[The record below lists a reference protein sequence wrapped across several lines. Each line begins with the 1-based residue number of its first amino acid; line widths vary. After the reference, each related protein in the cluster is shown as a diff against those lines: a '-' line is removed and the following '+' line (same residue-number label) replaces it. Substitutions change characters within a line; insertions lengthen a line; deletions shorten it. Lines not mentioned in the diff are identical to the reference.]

1 MIFSKPFY
9 YIRNIK
15 DHLKYKERI
24 LSRMNENSFWIHT
37 PQITEYRSV
46 ISNTDWSFT
55 TSDWFEKFFSQR
67 DKDQLE
73 RYICQKYGVNGI
85 DVRRQWFNQYYKN
98 SGSDHPYHNH
108 SSEKNFNDLTC
119 IYYVELENKSLRT
132 ILKNPRTG
140 KEVIPRA
147 KEGQILIFDATILHK
162 SPRNYTDTRKSV
174 ISFNIRLCR

>member
-1 MIFSKPFY
+1 M
-9 YIRNIK
+9 
-15 DHLKYKERI
+15 
-24 LSRMNENSFWIHT
+24 
-37 PQITEYRSV
+37 
-46 ISNTDWSFT
+46 
-55 TSDWFEKFFSQR
+55 EK
-67 DKDQLE
+67 
-73 RYICQKYGVNGI
+73 YICQKYGVNGI

-108 SSEKNFNDLTC
+108 SSEKNLNDLTC

-140 KEVIPRA
+140 KEVIPRS